1 MVNCSVSGLLKKKT
15 RILVTHSIGF
25 LPEVDEIVV
34 MREGKISEMGSYE
47 RLMANKGAFA
57 EFLLDQL
64 NQVRPVIY

>member
-1 MVNCSVSGLLKKKT
+1 M
-15 RILVTHSIGF
+15 THSIGF

-64 NQVRPVIY
+64 NQAGLANN